1 MTFLQVTGLQTSAR
15 AGPLRAYAP
24 VCGQGRQTGR
34 AWGRP
39 SYTATSGVQP
49 HGVCVQRDR
58 DHDLL
63 LRLYDLNPD
72 AQRSSACHLSVLI
85 LALEI
90 LEFLSAS

>member
-1 MTFLQVTGLQTSAR
+1 MMTFLQVTGLQTSAR

-58 DHDLL
+58 VG
-63 LRLYDLNPD
+63 
-72 AQRSSACHLSVLI
+72 QREMENVEKEERGKGDKAYVVKM
-85 LALEI
+85 
-90 LEFLSAS
+90 LEFGESERRL